1 VASSLAVVTVAL
13 VLPFTPPGG
22 HLGFLAPPAVF
33 FLVLAGILV
42 AYLLAVEGMKQLFF
56 RHLDPSA
63 P

>member
-1 VASSLAVVTVAL
+1 
-13 VLPFTPPGG
+13 
-22 HLGFLAPPAVF
+22 VF